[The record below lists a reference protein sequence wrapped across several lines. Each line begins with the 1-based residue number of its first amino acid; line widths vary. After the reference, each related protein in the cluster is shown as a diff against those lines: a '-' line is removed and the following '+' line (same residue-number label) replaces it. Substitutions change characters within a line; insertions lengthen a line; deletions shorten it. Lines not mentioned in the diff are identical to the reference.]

1 MMVSLINFLVLLLYL
16 YTWIIIIRAV
26 MSWMNPDPN
35 NPLVKALNVVTEPI
49 LKPLRALVPPARL
62 GGLDISPILAI
73 VLIQI
78 LRYLLLGAIY

>member
-1 MMVSLINFLVLLLYL
+1 MAGLINFLVLLLYL
-16 YTWIIIIRAV
+16 YTWVIIIRAV

-35 NPLVKALNVVTEPI
+35 NPLVRALVLVTEPV
-49 LKPLRALVPPARL
+49 LKPLRALVPPSRL
-62 GGLDISPILAI
+62 GGLDVSPILAI

>member
-35 NPLVKALNVVTEPI
+35 NSLVKALNVVTEPI